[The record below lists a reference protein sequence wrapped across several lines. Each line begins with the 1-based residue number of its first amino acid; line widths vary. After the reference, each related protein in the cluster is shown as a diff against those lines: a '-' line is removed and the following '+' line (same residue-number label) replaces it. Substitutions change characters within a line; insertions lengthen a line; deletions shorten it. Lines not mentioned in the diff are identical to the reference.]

1 MNPGAGRT
9 GVDDWAARM
18 LLTPAL
24 GVLVPNLAG
33 VIDHGHH
40 TPGALI
46 ASYAWFILVAFV
58 TWQGNL
64 RLYLRFQDRTA
75 WLTTPW
81 DRVRLLVG
89 LICLFTIPFTT
100 LALGG
105 WALAT
110 GDPAATWRRLAMA
123 VLLVVSAVVFIT
135 HVYETVFL
143 VRDWETDRIRSE
155 RLQREKLEAELDALR
170 SEVDP
175 HTLFNNLNALSHLVE
190 QGSPRTT
197 AFIEALARSHRY
209 LLKVR
214 GRRLVTVAEE
224 LSLLDQFVAL
234 IAIRYAEGL
243 RVDLHADP
251 AAAMRWLIPP
261 VTLPELL
268 QNAAKHN
275 ELSSAR
281 PLPVTIRL
289 EGDRLLVS
297 NERRPRALAVPSTGV
312 GLENLARRFRLL
324 SGTPARWGVN
334 GSDFVVSLPLVPAG
348 PARQPLPS

>member
-1 MNPGAGRT
+1 MDPGAGQT
-9 GVDDWAARM
+9 GVDDRAARV

-33 VIDHGHH
+33 FIDHGHH
-40 TPGALI
+40 ETGSLI
-46 ASYAWFILVAFV
+46 ASYAWFILVSFV

-64 RLYLRFQDRTA
+64 WLYLRFQDRTA

-81 DRVRLLVG
+81 HRVRVLVG
-89 LICLFTIPFTT
+89 LICLFTVPFTT

-105 WALAT
+105 WALVT
-110 GDPAATWRRLAMA
+110 GDPAATWPRLGMA

-143 VRDWETDRIRSE
+143 VREWESDRIRSE

-190 QGSPRTT
+190 RGSPRTT

-209 LLKVR
+209 LLEVR
-214 GRRLVTVAEE
+214 ERRLVTVSEE
-224 LSLLDQFVAL
+224 LSLLDQFVTL
-234 IAIRYAEGL
+234 IGIRYADGL
-243 RVDLHADP
+243 CVELHADP
-251 AAAMRWLIPP
+251 VAAERWLIPP

-281 PLPVTIRL
+281 PLRVTIRL

-297 NERRPRALAVPSTGV
+297 NERRPRAPATLSTGL

-324 SGTPARWGVN
+324 AGTPARWGVN
-334 GSDFVVSLPLVPAG
+334 GTDFVVSLPLVPAA
-348 PARQPLPS
+348 PA